1 VDVLRLGGAAGA
13 TTFRV
18 QVTDGLIG
26 QTDSGNR
33 LFIVNNDGDL
43 RNVVENT
50 ATIDISTVSA
60 DNGITFIGAN
70 GDGTANNSVQT
81 IILSDV
87 TANGVSVLNGGDRNI
102 ITAYTPAE
110 FGGIQAAA
118 DAAWLANVAGNV
130 DGNNNIYQV
139 VSTGTNAEVTIG
151 DLANVSNFS
160 TIQWLNDSAVSRDL
174 TVTLDDTTAGRL
186 VDASH
191 NANSTA
197 IETLKVEAIDSVT
210 VVGATADLIVA
221 AGTLTNAYSLQI
233 LAGRGLDTITTGAGA
248 DRVVMIGNYAAGTYG
263 VDAVT
268 GFNINARAN
277 GTANALVV
285 TDTITMGTGIDTLV
299 TYGAIN
305 LAGATL
311 AGVEAIVANSAVVM
325 NLSQWNTLVA
335 NALASGYTGALITF
349 NGNTTHQLTIINNVG
364 AAQTVDLSRIALTA
378 GGLNYD
384 LTQVS
389 GTGVGCSNW

>member
-50 ATIDISTVSA
+50 ATIDISIVSA
-60 DNGITFIGAN
+60 SNGITFIGAN

-102 ITAYTPAE
+102 VTAYTPAE
-110 FGGIQAAA
+110 SRTQAAA

-174 TVTLDDTTAGRL
+174 TLTLDDTTAGRL

-277 GTANALVV
+277 GTAGALVV

-311 AGVEAIVANSAVVM
+311 AGVEAIVANS
-325 NLSQWNTLVA
+325 
-335 NALASGYTGALITF
+335 
-349 NGNTTHQLTIINNVG
+349 
-364 AAQTVDLSRIALTA
+364 
-378 GGLNYD
+378 
-384 LTQVS
+384 VS
-389 GTGVGCSNW
+389 LRQACVK